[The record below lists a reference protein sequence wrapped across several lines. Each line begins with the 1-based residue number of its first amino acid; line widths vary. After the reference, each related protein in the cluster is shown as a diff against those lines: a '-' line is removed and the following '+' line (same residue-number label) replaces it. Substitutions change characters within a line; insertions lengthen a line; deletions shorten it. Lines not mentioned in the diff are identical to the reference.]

1 MQRAQTERVLQPLF
15 HAALSGEP
23 EVCRALIEHGADP
36 LVLDAMGYNCA
47 NYAKGML
54 VRQLLKNEQ
63 TRIEKKQE
71 CLELL
76 AKADAK
82 LEEYRSWLLRVEAE
96 ETRESSIRDKVSQAS
111 GLGERKERKA
121 LPTGQPASAA
131 HGQNARAP
139 AATPP
144 LTHGRLLRHR
154 FLRGLTRGLRAA
166 RGRREGIGQRGRCG
180 ALPPRGDS
188 CGGCAGGPSVQGD
201 LRIACGGVARLPL
214 GAGDEGSGTRGRGDE
229 GRVTAWARPADLPRA
244 DGVGRGCE
252 HGGRRGA
259 GGATGAG
266 GGGAGG
272 VRAGAELRAAGGGG
286 DARTGGAP
294 RVARGLHH

>member
-1 MQRAQTERVLQPLF
+1 MGVEKYLGEPDPIHSACEQGDAKGVIELLEGDLLLEKFEEKAPGPNSVAKHAASTNREGFTPLF

-36 LVLDAMGYNCA
+36 LVLDAMGYNCV

-188 CGGCAGGPSVQGD
+188 CGGCAGAP
-201 LRIACGGVARLPL
+201 ACRAICGSPAGGSRVFPWVPGMRVR
-214 GAGDEGSGTRGRGDE
+214 GRGVEGTRGG
-229 GRVTAWARPADLPRA
+229 
-244 DGVGRGCE
+244 
-252 HGGRRGA
+252 
-259 GGATGAG
+259 
-266 GGGAGG
+266 
-272 VRAGAELRAAGGGG
+272 
-286 DARTGGAP
+286 
-294 RVARGLHH
+294 